1 MANFFKHFP
10 KTYYVASNNN
20 IEVYAT
26 NLTRTFAFDE
36 QFKTTSSVFYEYD
49 VQDGETPE
57 IVAHKFYG
65 NPEYHWILLSYNSIM
80 HPQFDWV
87 LSSSSLIDFID
98 AKYLGEADT
107 ANNETGLEWA
117 QTNTKDYILTE
128 RKTNL
133 NTNEYD
139 EEIIYLNSSTYA
151 NTINSTENY
160 TLSDGTSIEVKKTK
174 STKSYYDYE
183 NEINESKRSIKIL
196 KREFVDNV
204 FEEFKNTI

>member
-10 KTYYVASNNN
+10 KTYYAVSNNN

-36 QFKTTSSVFYEYD
+36 KFKTNSAVFYEYD

-65 NPEYHWILLSYNSIM
+65 NPEYHWIILSYNSVL

-87 LSSSSLIDFID
+87 LSTESLIDFID
-98 AKYLGEADT
+98 AKYLSEADT

-117 QTNTKDYILTE
+117 QSNTKDYVLTE

-133 NTNEYD
+133 NTSEYD
-139 EEIIYLNSSTYA
+139 EETIYLDSSTYA
-151 NTINSTENY
+151 NTVNSTENY
-160 TLSDGTSIEVKKTK
+160 TLSDGTPIEVKKTK
-174 STKSYYDYE
+174 STKSFYDYE
-183 NEINESKRSIKIL
+183 VETNESKRSIKIL
-196 KREFVDNV
+196 KREFVDTV